1 VKALITK
8 PKLIGNGQLLVRQ
21 HGRLQAVQ
29 MTTVCNDLGQV
40 DTDGEDFDVALI
52 KLCAKF
58 FQST

>member
-1 VKALITK
+1 
-8 PKLIGNGQLLVRQ
+8 
-21 HGRLQAVQ
+21 VQ

-40 DTDGEDFDVALI
+40 DTDGEDFNVALI